1 MKAAYG
7 RVLIKISGQRLVGDA
22 GFGISTSAIQQTAAE
37 IVEVQEQGVEVAVV
51 CGGGNIIRGI
61 SAAEGGL
68 NRVTG
73 DYMGMLASVMNA
85 LALQDALEKSG
96 AMTRVLSAIEIK
108 QVAEQH
114 IRRRA
119 IRHLEKGR
127 IVVFAGGTGNPFFT
141 TDTGAALRAMEIGA
155 EVLLKGTRVD
165 GVYDSDPE
173 KHPDAR
179 RFDKISYRE
188 FLQQDLGV
196 MDATAI
202 SLCQDNQLPI
212 VVFDMSTPGNML
224 RVVCGEAIG
233 TTVGG

>member
-1 MKAAYG
+1 MKPAYG
-7 RVLIKISGQRLVGDA
+7 RVLIKVSGQRLVGEV
-22 GFGISTSAIQQTAAE
+22 GFGISMHAIRETAEE
-37 IVEVQEQGVEVAVV
+37 IAEVQAQGVEVGVV

-61 SAAEGGL
+61 SAKEGGL

-73 DYMGMLASVMNA
+73 DYMGMLAGVMNA
-85 LALQDALEKSG
+85 LALQDALEKCG
-96 AMTRVLSAIEIK
+96 TTTRVLSAIEIK

-173 KHPDAR
+173 KHPNAR
-179 RFDKISYRE
+179 RYDRITYRE
-188 FLQQDLGV
+188 FLHKNLGV

-224 RVVCGEAIG
+224 RVIGGEAIG
-233 TTVGG
+233 TTVGA

>member
-233 TTVGG
+233 TTVGA

>member
-22 GFGISTSAIQQTAAE
+22 GFGISTSAIQETAAE
-37 IVEVQEQGVEVAVV
+37 IVEVQEQGVEVGVV

-165 GVYDSDPE
+165 GVYDRDPE

-233 TTVGG
+233 TTVGA